1 MKKVRLMTGAALFAI
16 AGLSFGLTSCEK
28 DDVACAVGLEGKNCK
43 DEVREKYYNTYRG
56 NGSDDHNY
64 TYTDW
69 AVQFS
74 SNGSDDVREMAFRL
88 MDENDVTQVNSTA
101 RLKTNT
107 TFELKPY
114 VANNGFEYSG
124 EGSVNENSAS
134 LTLRE
139 EDEDLLIIYTFNNMS
154 R

>member
-56 NGSDDHNY
+56 NGSDNLDE
-64 TYTDW
+64 TYTNW

-74 SNGSDDVREMAFRL
+74 SNGSEDVREMGFKL
-88 MDENDVTQVNSTA
+88 MDENDVTQITTTA

-107 TFELKPY
+107 TYDLNSY

-139 EDEDLLIIYTFNNMS
+139 EDEEILIIYTFNNMS